1 MSYISIN
8 ATGLTNPLQEILM
21 ADNVQAGDSISYELC
36 KLLWEYHPL
45 AGKII
50 EKPVR
55 LALSKER
62 TITIDSAIEEE
73 VVKAFKSE
81 WNNLGVTNHIRDVMF
96 LSRVYGAASIV
107 YGAPDIPT
115 DQPIDPWVLAEL
127 PNLYFNQLDPLNLA
141 GSIVTN
147 QNPNSPD
154 FQKPLP
160 FPTAAGQPYHPSRA
174 CTIFCGTPIYLSFQ
188 SSSFSFSGR
197 SLFLR
202 ALYPLKSFIQT
213 MTVDDLVSLKAGVV
227 IAKIQQPGSVLTNL
241 MSKAA
246 GIKRQ
251 LLQEAQTGN
260 VLSIQPDEEISSI
273 DLNNTDKAMTVAR
286 DNIIAN
292 IAAAT
297 DVPALMLKDEA
308 FTKGF
313 GEGTEDTKAVVQ
325 YIDGL
330 RQDMD
335 PLFRYFDKIVMHRA
349 WNKSFYEGMVAK
361 YPEAFE
367 GKNYNAFFYE
377 LTESFQ
383 ADWPSLMEE
392 PASERVKTD
401 EVKLRGITEILRTF
415 LPVIDPENRA
425 RMLKWAEDNLNQM
438 PDTFQSELM
447 LDMEAIANYEP
458 PTPMAEPKE
467 PPSRS

>member
-1 MSYISIN
+1 MSYITLGS
-8 ATGLTNPLQEILM
+8 TGLTNPLQEILM

-45 AGKII
+45 GGKIV
-50 EKPVR
+50 EKPIR

-62 TITIDSAIEEE
+62 TITVDSAIEEE
-73 VVKAFKSE
+73 AVKAFKAE
-81 WNNLGVTNHIRDVMF
+81 WNNLGATNHIRDVMF

-107 YGAPDIPT
+107 YGVPDIPT
-115 DQPIDPWVLAEL
+115 DQPIDPWALAEM

-147 QNPNSPD
+147 QNPNAPD

-188 SSSFSFSGR
+188 SSSLSFSGR
-197 SLFLR
+197 SIFLR

-227 IAKIQQPGSVLTNL
+227 VAKIQQPGSVLTNL

-246 GIKRQ
+246 GLKRQ

-325 YIDGL
+325 YINGL
-330 RQDMD
+330 RQDME
-335 PLFRYFDKIVMHRA
+335 PLFHYFDKIVMHRA
-349 WNKSFYEGMVAK
+349 WNKAFYDGMVAK

-367 GKNYNAFFYE
+367 GKNYNVFFYE
-377 LTESFQ
+377 LTENFT

-392 PASERVKTD
+392 PESELVKTD

-415 LPVIDPENRA
+415 LPVVDPENRA
-425 RMLKWAEDNLNQM
+425 RVLKWAEDNLNQM
-438 PDTFQSELM
+438 TNTFQSELL
-447 LDMEAIANYEP
+447 LDMEAIAEYELP
-458 PTPMAEPKE
+458 IPLEQQKE
-467 PPSRS
+467 PNPRG